1 MMANLLLLLALIVL
15 QGGATASS
23 SSVSAFHGV
32 NYGTQS
38 VHVHGKVKSLQLPFT
53 KTTLSTTDVYLV
65 PITLLV
71 S

>member
-1 MMANLLLLLALIVL
+1 MANLLLLLALIVL

-38 VHVHGKVKSLQLPFT
+38 SVYGKVKSLQLPFT
-53 KTTLSTTDVYLV
+53 KTTLSTT
-65 PITLLV
+65 P
-71 S
+71 SSN